1 MPPPSLL
8 SYSEVLAETDESRH
22 LLLGNGFSISC
33 RPNVFTYG
41 RLFDRADFGNLAR
54 VREAFDV
61 LGTKNF
67 EALIRALRSFAMLA
81 SVYAPGAPEANAK
94 AAGDADA
101 LREVL
106 VGAVA
111 NSHPDRPHDIVS
123 AEYLRCREFIR
134 GYKSINTLNYD
145 LLLYWALMQDNL
157 GDDKISCDD
166 GFRKPAGDPMADYV
180 SWDPDNSKTPTV
192 RYLHGALHLF
202 DTGKE
207 MKKFTWVN
215 TQVPLIKQIRAA
227 LNQDFYPVFVS
238 EGTSDEKVERIRH
251 NDYLCKMYRSFTEI
265 KGALV
270 VFGHSLDA
278 SDDHIFQDRIGRHG
292 KTSQLYVSL
301 HGDPTSEANQG
312 IIRRATALSN
322 LRRGKWQLNV
332 KYFDADSASVWKKS
346 ESLSIPDQTNVS
358 VQ

>member
-1 MPPPSLL
+1 MAQPPLL
-8 SYSEVLAETDESRH
+8 SYSDVLAETDESRH

-41 RLFDRADFGNLAR
+41 RLFDRADFANLAR
-54 VREAFDV
+54 ARKAFDV

-67 EALIRALRSFAMLA
+67 EAVIRALRSFALLA
-81 SVYAPGAPEANAK
+81 SVYSPGNPQAKAK
-94 AAGDADA
+94 AAQDANA

-111 NSHPDRPHDIVS
+111 NSHPDRPHDIES
-123 AEYLRCREFIR
+123 DEYLKCREFIR
-134 GYKSINTLNYD
+134 GYRSINTLNYD
-145 LLLYWALMQDNL
+145 LLLYWALMQDEL
-157 GDDKISCDD
+157 GDNEIPCDD
-166 GFRKPAGDPMADYV
+166 GFRKPAEDPEADYV
-180 SWDPDNSKTPTV
+180 SWDPDNSKRQTV

-207 MKKFTWVN
+207 MKKFTWIN
-215 TQVPLIKQIRAA
+215 TQVPLIEQIRAA
-227 LNQDFYPVFVS
+227 LKQEFYPVFVS

-265 KGALV
+265 QGALV

-278 SDDHIFQDRIGRHG
+278 SDDHIFTDRIGRHG

-301 HGDPTSEANQG
+301 HGDPSSASNKA
-312 IIRRATALSN
+312 IIRRASALSN
-322 LRRGKWQLNV
+322 LRRGKWRLDV
-332 KYFDADSASVWKKS
+332 KYFDADTASVWK
-346 ESLSIPDQTNVS
+346 
-358 VQ
+358 